1 MMGVASRI
9 AGQFGISAAA
19 VLPGSHAPVVR
30 QTGIGSGAA
39 QGFMSCAQVQTL
51 FVTLTQLLAG
61 IGQIQMGNDPGGNGG
76 VGPFARAKQQRF
88 HIRTSLLIVR
98 DGIGVIVGLKGLV
111 ALCDQIAPGGQFVA
125 LGSASIMKLMIMIC
139 IYIIKVIPKANRKQ
153 IKRQAKKEGEHFLKP
168 ISVRLCGQG
177 ERA

>member
-1 MMGVASRI
+1 
-9 AGQFGISAAA
+9 
-19 VLPGSHAPVVR
+19 
-30 QTGIGSGAA
+30 
-39 QGFMSCAQVQTL
+39 VQTL

-61 IGQIQMGNDPGGNGG
+61 IGQIQMGNDPGGSGG

-125 LGSASIMKLMIMIC
+125 LGKSVLGLLGECLHALLLIKGSASIMKLMIMIC

>member
-1 MMGVASRI
+1 
-9 AGQFGISAAA
+9 
-19 VLPGSHAPVVR
+19 
-30 QTGIGSGAA
+30 
-39 QGFMSCAQVQTL
+39 
-51 FVTLTQLLAG
+51 
-61 IGQIQMGNDPGGNGG
+61 
-76 VGPFARAKQQRF
+76 
-88 HIRTSLLIVR
+88 
-98 DGIGVIVGLKGLV
+98 VIVGLKGLV

-125 LGSASIMKLMIMIC
+125 LGKSVLGLLGECLHALLLIKGSASIMKLMIMIC